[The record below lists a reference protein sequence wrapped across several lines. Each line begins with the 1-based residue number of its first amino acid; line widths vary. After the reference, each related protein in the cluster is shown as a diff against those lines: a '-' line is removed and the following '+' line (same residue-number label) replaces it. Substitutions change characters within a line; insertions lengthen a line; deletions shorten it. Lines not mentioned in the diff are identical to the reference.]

1 MAGLRL
7 VTPGLDCSDEGGV
20 HLMALEP
27 NEREVVAT
35 LISSVRTI
43 AAQLV
48 SLHLQVGAMRCLLA
62 RKQMMTDDEF
72 HVAFAEL
79 EAMGSV
85 DERMNDFPDVM
96 EGVFDELLRR
106 LQGPST

>member
-1 MAGLRL
+1 
-7 VTPGLDCSDEGGV
+7 
-20 HLMALEP
+20 
-27 NEREVVAT
+27 
-35 LISSVRTI
+35 
-43 AAQLV
+43 
-48 SLHLQVGAMRCLLA
+48 MRSLLA

-85 DERMNDFPDVM
+85 DQRMNDFPDVM